1 MIRKKPSLVLN
12 SLGGHHGVMNTT
24 QNPSKFKKVGAF
36 VRYMWDDQV
45 SAQRALLR
53 IHGVRGLQDYDD
65 YLINRRGH

>member
-1 MIRKKPSLVLN
+1 
-12 SLGGHHGVMNTT
+12 MNTN

-36 VRYMWDDQV
+36 VRFVWDDQV

-53 IHGVRGLQDYDD
+53 LHGVRGLQGYDD